1 MHRVDRLN
9 LGRPTVLL
17 CRSCF
22 LLGLVEKGKG
32 AKPLVLIKRV
42 IPSIPGKR
50 NKKKYTSYTIC
61 QLDPKQIA
69 LPANIA
75 SLRADQNRQGVK
87 IFVIQD
93 RHRVRVHRGDLVFF
107 ENRSCHIP
115 LIIGFT
121 SLT

>member
-42 IPSIPGKR
+42 IPSGKR
-50 NKKKYTSYTIC
+50 NQKKDTSYTIC

-69 LPANIA
+69 LTANI
-75 SLRADQNRQGVK
+75 SRLRADRLMLEQT
-87 IFVIQD
+87 
-93 RHRVRVHRGDLVFF
+93 
-107 ENRSCHIP
+107 RS
-115 LIIGFT
+115 
-121 SLT
+121 